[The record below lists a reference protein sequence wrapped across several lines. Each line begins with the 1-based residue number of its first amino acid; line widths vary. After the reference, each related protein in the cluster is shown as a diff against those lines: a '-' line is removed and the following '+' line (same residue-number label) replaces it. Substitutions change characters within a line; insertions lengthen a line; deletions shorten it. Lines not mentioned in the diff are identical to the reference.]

1 MSVRRPMSA
10 SDAPTLIVVVVFP
23 TPPFWFAIAIT
34 LGRVLAERDS
44 VGEFGVSLMVTT
56 SCLFGWPQTSIPVVF
71 HVKPSIGA
79 SGVVFH
85 VKPQGTCV
93 SLCGPECELVVVR
106 QADCGCTL

>member
-56 SCLFGWPQTSIPVVF
+56 SCLFGWRQTSIPVVF

-85 VKPQGTCV
+85 VKQM
-93 SLCGPECELVVVR
+93 SVR
-106 QADCGCTL
+106 P